1 VTFEEFLAAM
11 TKQFYVWRMASH
23 STNSSAPARLK
34 NTRRRIDDLVLSR
47 ALVVIEER
55 RCAAVWT
62 SSPDPARGG
71 RTYTVR
77 CEYHRGHAPVLGR
90 QTSAGGLGMHDR
102 RFDHGDDPMAQAGAE
117 RRPELSDLLL
127 GAVRTLVGE
136 GWTEDQA
143 RALVLATYLRTAQ

>member
-102 RFDHGDDPMAQAGAE
+102 RFDHGAPSQQRWWMEESNA
-117 RRPELSDLLL
+117 
-127 GAVRTLVGE
+127 
-136 GWTEDQA
+136 
-143 RALVLATYLRTAQ
+143 